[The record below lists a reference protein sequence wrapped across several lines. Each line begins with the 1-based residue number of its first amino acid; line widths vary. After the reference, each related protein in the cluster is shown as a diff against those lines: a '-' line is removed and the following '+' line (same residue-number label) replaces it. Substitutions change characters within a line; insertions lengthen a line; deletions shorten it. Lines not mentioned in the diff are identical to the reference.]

1 MRAYSRVIKRAGLV
15 DRGVVTLK
23 GRVTCEIN
31 SNHEILLTDLIFT
44 GYFNDMTP
52 IEIAAILSSLVHE
65 EKSSTERSRTKIQR
79 LRQKLEEMITRAKSI
94 FLIFKEC
101 KTSVDEVHF
110 PLFRMTTWT
119 ALRNSSSRSPLTGAT
134 AQTSRPS
141 ARRPTPTRAVS
152 SARSEDCTSSCG
164 TYPALRGRSATAS

>member
-31 SNHEILLTDLIFT
+31 SHHEVLLTDLIFT

-52 IEIAAILSSLVHE
+52 IEIAAVLSSLCHE
-65 EKSSTERSRTKIQR
+65 EKSSTERMHTKNPR
-79 LRQKLEEMITRAKSI
+79 LRQKLEELIVRAKAI

-101 KTSVDEVHF
+101 KMNIEEVHYMI
-110 PLFRMTTWT
+110 FRTTTST
-119 ALRNSSSRSPLTGAT
+119 A
-134 AQTSRPS
+134 
-141 ARRPTPTRAVS
+141 
-152 SARSEDCTSSCG
+152 
-164 TYPALRGRSATAS
+164 

>member
-79 LRQKLEEMITRAKSI
+79 LRQKLEEMIARAKSI

-101 KTSVDEVHF
+101 KTSVDEV
-110 PLFRMTTWT
+110 LMRLLRTTTWT
-119 ALRNSSSRSPLTGAT
+119 ALRSS
-134 AQTSRPS
+134 
-141 ARRPTPTRAVS
+141 
-152 SARSEDCTSSCG
+152 
-164 TYPALRGRSATAS
+164 